1 MYGVR
6 NEVSDV
12 GDGAMLVDSLVDIL
26 DCVLLTILLIQETTY
41 IYKTL
46 CAKPSIGGD
55 EDSNNSSPYS
65 KRRLDS

>member
-6 NEVSDV
+6 NEVFGV
-12 GDGAMLVDSLVDIL
+12 GDGAILINSLIDIL

-46 CAKPSIGGD
+46 CTKLSIGGD
-55 EDSNNSSPYS
+55 EDSNNSSPYL
-65 KRRLDS
+65 KRRLDL